1 MISGSKSIQEM
12 AVEFANT
19 IYKQLNQSVT
29 STAGV
34 DVLWFR
40 AIPNKTNQDVIFQ
53 TYTLYGVE
61 DCPLEFKALYSDTNY
76 DDAALTYNIMGISY
90 AIPMTLEIDTLT
102 WETVT
107 GNDGSIPQQYDVV
120 FIPMTQKL
128 LEVASM
134 SPIKKIG
141 GQLAGYKINLT
152 AYKPKRSRI
161 VGENLK
167 DSIEENSVNRD
178 SLFGTDI
185 ENAIKD
191 IVDDNQLGLNTSTP
205 VDEYKDVEESL
216 SSESGV
222 KEVRSIIRYDLIVDG
237 HTVSRN
243 HYDMSTDTEIIVQY
257 NVSDTF
263 TNKESR
269 TFSCWFKLDDNNF
282 SQTIKNIKEPLQVI
296 SEKQNTYISA
306 KIGTKFKKGD
316 NVLIQRGLIK
326 IPGVVVGSNKIH
338 VNSEHIKKISKI
350 NAEWYNT
357 PGFAVIKDQVV
368 CLFKSEGL
376 SFTIKGGCFVS
387 IKTDKKEQL
396 IQLHNDIVTN
406 EWLGIM
412 INLSKTLSIDLFGS
426 INGLKNIDS
435 ITGLKN
441 DLFTEITYI
450 NPYIP
455 NGQSRI
461 TNIRMCSGIYNDMDS
476 KILEF
481 ITYNVKNNSKYIIND
496 DAMTYLNKTYMGKQ
510 R

>member
-19 IYKQLNQSVT
+19 IYRQLNQSVA

-40 AIPNKTNQDVIFQ
+40 AIPNKANQDVIFQ

-90 AIPMTLEIDTLT
+90 AIPMTLEIDVLT

-107 GNDGSIPQQYDVV
+107 DNDGSLPQQYDVV

-134 SPIKKIG
+134 TPIKKMG

-161 VGENLK
+161 VGDNLK
-167 DSIEENSVNRD
+167 ESIEENTVNRD

-185 ENAIKD
+185 ENTIKD
-191 IVDDNQLGLNTSTP
+191 IIDDNQLGLNTSTP
-205 VDEYKDVEESL
+205 IDEYKDVEDSL
-216 SSESGV
+216 SSDSGIPT
-222 KEVRSIIRYDLIVDG
+222 VRSIVRYDLIVDG

-243 HYDMSTDTEIIVQY
+243 HYNMASDTEIIVQY
-257 NVSDTF
+257 KVSDTF
-263 TNKESR
+263 SNKETR
-269 TFSCWFKLDDNNF
+269 TFSCWFKLNDNDF
-282 SQTIKNIKEPLQVI
+282 SQTIKNIKEPLQV
-296 SEKQNTYISA
+296 SSDKDNTYISA

-316 NVLIQRGLIK
+316 NVLIKRGLIK
-326 IPGVVVGSNKIH
+326 IPGIVVASNKIQ
-338 VNSEHIKKISKI
+338 VNTAHIKKISHI
-350 NAEWYNT
+350 NKEWYNT
-357 PGFAVIKDQVV
+357 PGFAVIKDQSV
-368 CLFKSEGL
+368 CLFKSDGL

-396 IQLHNDIVTN
+396 IQLHNDIITN

-412 INLSKTLSIDLFGS
+412 INLSSTISVDLFGS
-426 INGLKNIDS
+426 SNGLKNIDA

-441 DLFTEITYI
+441 DLFTEITYT

-455 NGQSRI
+455 NGQSCI
-461 TNIRMCSGIYNDMDS
+461 TNIRMCSGAYKDIDS
-476 KILEF
+476 KIMEF

-496 DAMTYLNKTYMGKQ
+496 DAMTYLDKNFMGKQ

>member
-1 MISGSKSIQEM
+1 MLPGPKSIQEI

-19 IYKQLNQSVT
+19 IYRQINQDVA

-40 AIPNKTNQDVIFQ
+40 AVPNKNNQDVIFQ

-90 AIPMTLEIDTLT
+90 AIPMTLEIDILT
-102 WETVT
+102 WESVT
-107 GNDGSIPQQYDVV
+107 NNDGSLPQQYDIV

-167 DSIEENSVNRD
+167 ESIDENSVSRD
-178 SLFGTDI
+178 SLFGTEI
-185 ENAIKD
+185 EDAIKD
-191 IVDDNQLGLNTSTP
+191 IIDDNQLNLNTSTP
-205 VDEYKDVEESL
+205 VDEHKEIEGSL
-216 SSESGV
+216 SQDSGI
-222 KEVRSIIRYDLIVDG
+222 KSIKSVIRYDLIVDG

-243 HYDMSTDTEIIVQY
+243 HYNMLSDNEIIVKY
-257 NVSDTF
+257 NVSDKF
-263 TNKESR
+263 TNKDTR
-269 TFSCWFKLDDNNF
+269 TFSCWFKLNDNSNT
-282 SQTIKNIKEPLQVI
+282 QTIKNIKEPLQI
-296 SEKQNTYISA
+296 TTDKQNTYISA

-316 NVLIQRGLIK
+316 NVLIKRGLIK
-326 IPGVVVGSNKIH
+326 IPGVVIGSNKIQ
-338 VNSEHIKKISKI
+338 VNSSHINKISKI
-350 NAEWYNT
+350 NTEWYNT
-357 PGFAVIKDQVV
+357 PGFAVVKDQIV

-376 SFTIKGGCFVS
+376 SFSIKGGCF
-387 IKTDKKEQL
+387 IAITTNQEERL
-396 IQLHNDIVTN
+396 IQLRNDIVSN

-412 INLSKTLSIDLFGS
+412 INLSNTLSVDLFGS
-426 INGLKNIDS
+426 VNGLKNIES

-441 DLFTEITYI
+441 DLFTEITYT
-450 NPYIP
+450 NPHIP
-455 NGQSRI
+455 NGQSCI
-461 TNIRMCSGIYNDMDS
+461 TNIRMCTGRYKDTDS
-476 KILEF
+476 KIMEF
-481 ITYNVKNNSKYIIND
+481 ITYHVKNNSKYIIND
-496 DAMTYLNKTYMGKQ
+496 DAMTYLDKTYIGKQ